1 MRRASR
7 KAAKQQSIEGFA
19 AMTKPQHRPARPF
32 FSSGPCAKP
41 LGWSPDVLAD
51 AFVARSHRD
60 PGGIARLNE
69 VIERT
74 RKILSIPDDYRIG
87 IVPGSDT
94 GAIEMALW
102 SMLGARGVDVLA
114 WENFGQMW
122 VIDIVKQLNLG
133 NARVVEAEYGDLP
146 DLSKVDQDNDVVFT
160 WNGTTSGVCVPNGDW
175 ISADR
180 KGLTIC
186 DATSAVFSMDMPW
199 EKLDATTWSWQK
211 AMGGEAAHGMLVL
224 SPRAVE
230 RLESYTPPWPM
241 PKIFRLVNKG
251 KLDEGVFKGL
261 TINTPSMLC
270 VEDALFSLRWAEKAG
285 GAAALQARS
294 QSNLAAMTE
303 WVEATPW
310 VEFLA
315 KEASFRS
322 CTSMVLSIAA
332 ESGLSDDALAAA
344 PKQIAAMLSAEDVAY
359 DIGSHRAAPPGLRIW
374 GGATVEPDDL
384 KALLP
389 WLDWAFAE
397 YNRSLAA

>member
-1 MRRASR
+1 
-7 KAAKQQSIEGFA
+7 
-19 AMTKPQHRPARPF
+19 MTKPQHRPARPF

-41 LGWSPDVLAD
+41 LGWSPDVLGD
-51 AFVARSHRD
+51 AFVGRSHRD
-60 PGGIARLNE
+60 PDGTARINE

-74 RKILSIPDDYRIG
+74 RKVLSIPDDYRIG
-87 IVPGSDT
+87 VVPGSDT

-122 VIDIVKQLNLG
+122 VIDIVNQLKIG

-146 DLSKVDQDNDVVFT
+146 DLSKVDQDNDVIFT

-180 KGLTIC
+180 QGLTIC

-199 EKLDATTWSWQK
+199 DKLDATTWSWQK

-241 PKIFRLVNKG
+241 PKVFRMTKKG
-251 KLDEGVFKGL
+251 KLDEGIFKGL

-270 VEDALFSLRWAEKAG
+270 VEDALFSLRWIEEAG
-285 GAAALQARS
+285 GAAAMQTRS

-310 VEFLA
+310 VEFLS
-315 KEASFRS
+315 KDASFRS

-332 ESGLSDDALAAA
+332 GSGLTGDALSAA
-344 PKQIAAMLSAEDVAY
+344 PKQIAAMLKAEGVAF
-359 DIGSHRAAPPGLRIW
+359 DIESHRAAPPGLRIW
-374 GGATVEPDDL
+374 GGATVEPEDL

>member
-1 MRRASR
+1 
-7 KAAKQQSIEGFA
+7 
-19 AMTKPQHRPARPF
+19 MTKPQHRPARPY

-41 LGWSPDVLAD
+41 LGWSPDVLSD

-60 PGGIARLNE
+60 PDGTARINE

-74 RKILSIPDDYRIG
+74 RRVLAIPDDYRIG
-87 IVPGSDT
+87 VVPGSDT

-122 VIDIVKQLNLG
+122 VIDIVNQLKIG

-146 DLSKVDQDNDVVFT
+146 DLSKVDQDNDVIFT

-175 ISADR
+175 ISSDR
-180 KGLTIC
+180 QGLTIC

-199 EKLDATTWSWQK
+199 DKLDATTWSWQK

-241 PKIFRLVNKG
+241 PKLFRMTKKG
-251 KLDEGVFKGL
+251 KLDEGIFKGL

-270 VEDALFSLRWAEKAG
+270 VEDALFSLRWIEEAG
-285 GAAALQARS
+285 GAAAMQARS

-310 VEFLA
+310 VEFLS
-315 KEASFRS
+315 KDASFRS

-332 ESGLSDDALAAA
+332 ESGLSGDALDAA
-344 PKQIAAMLSAEDVAY
+344 PKQIAAMLKAEDVAY
-359 DIGSHRAAPPGLRIW
+359 DIESHRAAPPGLRIW

>member
-1 MRRASR
+1 
-7 KAAKQQSIEGFA
+7 
-19 AMTKPQHRPARPF
+19 MTKPQHRPARPF

-41 LGWSPDVLAD
+41 LGWSPDVLGD
-51 AFVARSHRD
+51 AFVGRSHRD
-60 PGGIARLNE
+60 PDGIARINE

-74 RKILSIPDDYRIG
+74 RKVLSIPDDYRIG
-87 IVPGSDT
+87 VVPGSDT

-122 VIDIVKQLNLG
+122 VIDIVKQLNIG

-180 KGLTIC
+180 QGLTIC

-199 EKLDATTWSWQK
+199 DKLDATTWSWQK

-270 VEDALFSLRWAEKAG
+270 VEDALFSLRWIEKAG
-285 GAAALQARS
+285 GAAAMQARS

-303 WVEATPW
+303 WVDATPW

-315 KEASFRS
+315 KDASFRS

-397 YNRSLAA
+397 YNRSQAA